1 MCCQKNC
8 DNIICKYCK
17 NRKNRHDIEC
27 SECQEIV
34 CANCWELKKNEYPA
48 CVICNNILKC
58 YPFDCCCNY
67 CIDYDVEYGGYD
79 SPDLEYRACYACLH
93 IICDKCSAWCESCE
107 KPFCVDHDCDKGK
120 LCQNAQC
127 DQYDEWYCTTCSKCC
142 CINP

>member
-8 DNIICKYCK
+8 DNIICKYC
-17 NRKNRHDIEC
+17 KNRHDIEC

-34 CANCWELKKNEYPA
+34 CANCWELKKNKYPQ
-48 CVICNNILKC
+48 CSVCNNILEC
-58 YPFDCCCNY
+58 YPFDCCCND
-67 CIDYDVEYGGYD
+67 CISEPIQSWD
-79 SPDLEYRACYACLH
+79 DLEYRGCDSCLT
-93 IICDKCSAWCESCE
+93 IICDTCSAECESCGNA
-107 KPFCVDHDCDKGK
+107 FCVDCDKGK